1 MVARSLAL
9 CLTLTT
15 LSAVAESNNFI
26 LLSHGKPCGKASYSL
41 EKTKNGYKI
50 KSKVNYHLSHSAGTL
65 DADPGPD
72 PSAPSAPQ
80 SASGGSSGGSY
91 AAAPQHGA
99 SSPSMSASSIP
110 GDRQFIQEYKLDA
123 DGTYDGGFMMDM
135 TTQVNTSF
143 TPDKS
148 REKLDVILN
157 SAGHQQLEDPIEIKP
172 NYIFLPNYDP
182 SAMQALLIRATTHP
196 VEKDLYLVVVPGMG
210 KDKDPLPALWLTNQP
225 DAHGTLDG
233 KPVTLHHYI
242 LRLYKSE
249 YDIFADDANSLMLGT
264 STTLSAIYNREGFV
278 LTAIK

>member
-1 MVARSLAL
+1 MVARFLAL
-9 CLTLTT
+9 CLTVTT
-15 LSAVAESNNFI
+15 LSAAAESNNFI

-50 KSKVNYHLSHSAGTL
+50 KSKVNYHLSHAAGTL
-65 DADPGPD
+65 DNDPD
-72 PSAPSAPQ
+72 PSAPPVPQ
-80 SASGGSSGGSY
+80 PAGGGSSGSY
-91 AAAPQHGA
+91 AAAPQHGGP

-110 GDRQFIQEYKLDA
+110 GDRQFIQEYKLDG

-135 TTQVNTSF
+135 TTQLNTSY
-143 TPDKS
+143 TPDKA

-196 VEKDLYLVVVPGMG
+196 VEKNLYLVVVPGMG

-249 YDIFADDANSLMLGT
+249 YDIFADDTNNLMMGT
-264 STTLSAIYNREGFV
+264 STALSAIYNRDGFV
-278 LTAIK
+278 LTAVK